1 MTYGADNV
9 QRELRHELERYI
21 TTQYL
26 SKTPVLVEA
35 LKDRL
40 DDEGILYRT
49 PYIEA
54 APAYV
59 AKPNGI
65 EEANLPAWLKTFFSA
80 LAKAHLG
87 VYPAPFS
94 HQIQALEAAVRG
106 RDLFVATIMARL
118 SRQKSDNFIMN
129 QAAAFAASSNM
140 AGKYA
145 SAGGMF
151 PMAEWQ
157 RA

>member
-1 MTYGADNV
+1 
-9 QRELRHELERYI
+9 
-21 TTQYL
+21 
-26 SKTPVLVEA
+26 
-35 LKDRL
+35 
-40 DDEGILYRT
+40 
-49 PYIEA
+49 
-54 APAYV
+54 
-59 AKPNGI
+59 
-65 EEANLPAWLKTFFSA
+65 
-80 LAKAHLG
+80 
-87 VYPAPFS
+87 
-94 HQIQALEAAVRG
+94 
-106 RDLFVATIMARL
+106 MARL